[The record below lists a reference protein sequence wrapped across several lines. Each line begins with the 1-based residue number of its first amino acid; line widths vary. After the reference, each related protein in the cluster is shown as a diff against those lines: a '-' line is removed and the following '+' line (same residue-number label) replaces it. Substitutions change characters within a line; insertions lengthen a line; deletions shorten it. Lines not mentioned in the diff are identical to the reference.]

1 MAPLYLVANATP
13 FLAAVLNSPVT
24 WYCLRKTCTDLQN
37 GFLQALLQYQRQ
49 LPIPISTPDQQRH
62 CETLATAI
70 IALHKPANA
79 DFPNRLAAI
88 ALFEQWLNGLI
99 YELYFPAE
107 LHARNLHLHNLSAPH
122 LSGCSDAVN
131 GDMPNATLTA
141 LHTLISDYKHPLRA
155 ALNDL
160 QNLEE
165 IQTIEAID
173 KK

>member
-1 MAPLYLVANATP
+1 MT
-13 FLAAVLNSPVT
+13 SP
-24 WYCLRKTCTDLQN
+24 DLQG
-37 GFLQALLQYQRQ
+37 GFIQASVETQGGI
-49 LPIPISTPDQQRH
+49 PIPSATPDQQQH

-165 IQTIEAID
+165 IQTIEAVD